1 MLPGKLFLTISSGKC
16 SKCLGLART
25 EMKCPPLRTWMRKT
39 KTRSTTAVLKSG
51 FSSNCHRYIKTST
64 TSIQILFVIIVFE
77 VASFSREGLWMWSMT
92 IHQDWC
98 MRKLTQHHSKRIHLC
113 CNVLNYPFLI
123 FFPQTQNVFLSVAD
137 FPLPQLPT
145 SLSKKL
151 RYPGSWVESVV
162 GCRG

>member
-16 SKCLGLART
+16 SKCFGLART

-51 FSSNCHRYIKTST
+51 FSSNFHRYIKTST

-113 CNVLNYPFLI
+113 FKLSFFDI
-123 FFPQTQNVFLSVAD
+123 FSAHTECILVCRWLPPPSIAHKPSGRVQRVAA
-137 FPLPQLPT
+137 
-145 SLSKKL
+145 
-151 RYPGSWVESVV
+151 V
-162 GCRG
+162 G